1 MSNDQN
7 ENENDDSTTIKV
19 ILLGETGVGKTSLIN
34 AYLGKRFSPNMESTL
49 SPESGRKIR
58 EIKQKKYIIELWD
71 TAGQEKYRSMNNIF
85 IKGSK
90 IVILVYSVVLQSSFS
105 ELNYWVKTT
114 KEILSNETVYGI
126 AGNKADLIDDAIV
139 PDEEGQKFAK
149 DNGAIFC
156 TTSAKEDSKGFQM
169 FLNQLVEQYVEKNID
184 KDSKEKIGRKLSV
197 KNATNKK
204 KKKKCCS

>member
-49 SPESGRKIR
+49 SPESGRKIK

-204 KKKKCCS
+204 KKKNCCS

>member
-204 KKKKCCS
+204 KKKKC

>member
-1 MSNDQN
+1 MSDDQ
-7 ENENDDSTTIKV
+7 NENDDSITIKV

-34 AYLGKRFSPNMESTL
+34 AYLGKNFSQNMESTL
-49 SPESGRKIR
+49 SPESGRKTK
-58 EIKQKKYIIELWD
+58 EINQKKYIIELWD

-90 IVILVYSVVLQSSFS
+90 IVILVYSVILQSSFS
-105 ELNYWVKTT
+105 ELDYWVKTT
-114 KEILSNETVYGI
+114 KEILSNEAVYGI

-139 PDEEGQKFAK
+139 PDKEGQKFAK

-204 KKKKCCS
+204 KKKKC

>member
-49 SPESGRKIR
+49 SPESGRKIK

>member
-156 TTSAKEDSKGFQM
+156 TTSAKEDSKGFQI
-169 FLNQLVEQYVEKNID
+169 FVDQLVKQYIEKNID
-184 KDSKEKIGRKLSV
+184 KSSNEKNGKKISIE
-197 KNATNKK
+197 NTKK
-204 KKKKCCS
+204 KSKCC